1 MPPVSD
7 FNNSIMQDLCY
18 ASLNCHL
25 GNLYLSYLKKSSR
38 LNTVEV
44 FGYAPR
50 SQVTPLLLCLHQG
63 VSKINF
69 FVKSIFP
76 SWLCVGICVRMYHI
90 FFRIF
95 EQKLS
100 QRQPLQDL
108 ITFNKY
114 LVFSGQYSS
123 QNSCLNHKILSAKS
137 DCCTHRKQF
146 FQHGTMV
153 AWYHGTMVLQ
163 NSSDSTMVLQNSS
176 DSTIMIF

>member
-1 MPPVSD
+1 MSTIV
-7 FNNSIMQDLCY
+7 
-18 ASLNCHL
+18 
-25 GNLYLSYLKKSSR
+25 
-38 LNTVEV
+38 
-44 FGYAPR
+44 
-50 SQVTPLLLCLHQG
+50 G
-63 VSKINF
+63 VIIIKYIYTR
-69 FVKSIFP
+69 VCQKSIFL
-76 SWLCVGICVRMYHI
+76 SNQFSQVGYVWEYVSGCTTF